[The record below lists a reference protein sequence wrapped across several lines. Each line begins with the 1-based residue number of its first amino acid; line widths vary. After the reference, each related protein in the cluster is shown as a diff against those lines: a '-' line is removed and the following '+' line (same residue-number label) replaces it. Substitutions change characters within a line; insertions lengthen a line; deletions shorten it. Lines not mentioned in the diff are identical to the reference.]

1 MVAFVVLLS
10 GCATYHIRTTGFLN
24 KESSYAQLSEGSSFA
39 VLVNQNAENPIFD
52 KEVKSKI
59 ENKLAAQNGINL
71 ARNLLSSLGIEKNEG
86 EKKKDF
92 EKRVLQNTLHL
103 LGLEEVEQ

>member
-59 ENKLAAQNGINL
+59 EY
-71 ARNLLSSLGIEKNEG
+71 LLEKNG
-86 EKKKDF
+86 YVVADANKADC
-92 EKRVLQNTLHL
+92 RVN
-103 LGLEEVEQ
+103 